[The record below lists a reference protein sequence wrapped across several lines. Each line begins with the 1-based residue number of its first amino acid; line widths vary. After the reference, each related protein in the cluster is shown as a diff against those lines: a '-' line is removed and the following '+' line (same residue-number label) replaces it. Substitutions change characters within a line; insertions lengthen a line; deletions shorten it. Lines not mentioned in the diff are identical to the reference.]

1 MIITT
6 VLVLSVQIKLAVVVV
21 VVVVVVVYSACGF
34 RLLRIPIAR
43 ELGESGERENTR
55 YQRIL

>member
-21 VVVVVVVYSACGF
+21 VVVVVCSACGF